1 MPQKRE
7 ITISGDVAMVPL
19 TRGFVA
25 QIDASDLH
33 KVAGFNWF
41 AVVQSY
47 TVYAVRRVSGV
58 KGRGSK
64 ISMHRQI
71 IGATNDVQVD
81 HVDLNGLNNRRENL
95 RIATPQQNCF
105 NRRKT
110 RANTS
115 GFKGVCWNRKSRK
128 WQAGIRINRRSVHLG
143 LFETIDAAYNA
154 YCQAAN
160 QYHGEYARAA

>member
-71 IGATNDVQVD
+71 IGATDEVQVD
-81 HVDLNGLNNRRENL
+81 HVDLNGLNNRRKNL

-128 WQAGIRINRRSVHLG
+128 WQAGIRINGRSMHLG
-143 LFETIDAAYNA
+143 LFETPELAYEA
-154 YCQAAN
+154 YCSAAKSS
-160 QYHGEYARAA
+160 YGSFARFQ

>member
-7 ITISGDVAMVPL
+7 ITIVGDVAMVPL
-19 TRGFVA
+19 TRGFVT

-41 AVVQSY
+41 AVVQSH

-58 KGRGSK
+58 KGKGSK

-71 IGATNDVQVD
+71 IGATDDIHVD

-115 GFKGVCWNRKSRK
+115 GFKGVCWNKRCGK
-128 WQAGIRINRRSVHLG
+128 WQAGIRINGKTTHLG
-143 LFETIDAAYNA
+143 LFETAEAAHDA
-154 YCQAAN
+154 YCQAAD
-160 QYHGEYARAA
+160 QHHGEYARAA

>member
-154 YCQAAN
+154 YCKAAN
-160 QYHGEYARAA
+160 QHYGEYARIA

>member
-128 WQAGIRINRRSVHLG
+128 WQAGIRINGRSVHLG

-154 YCQAAN
+154 YCKASN
-160 QYHGEYARAA
+160 QHYGEYARIA

>member
-1 MPQKRE
+1 
-7 ITISGDVAMVPL
+7 MVPL

-128 WQAGIRINRRSVHLG
+128 WQAGIRINGRSAHLG

>member
-128 WQAGIRINRRSVHLG
+128 WQAGIRINGRSVHLG

-154 YCQAAN
+154 YCKAAN
-160 QYHGEYARAA
+160 QHYGEYARIS

>member
-128 WQAGIRINRRSVHLG
+128 WQAGIRINGRSVHLG